1 MKRFN
6 QQPNTPTT
14 SNPIPIKRKIQ
25 PVFLGGIGGS
35 GMTENS
41 PSNTLFNSQLNIG
54 INNLINSTTNLLGAN
69 SPQQQS
75 SQQQQQPTLSI
86 SSTQQT
92 LSVEELTPL
101 PQLKKLN
108 SSAELTPL
116 LRPSDLQ
123 NVPSSDSVDM
133 ATPQIQKFLCFAVP
147 LSPTC
152 NIDQILV
159 KNSINTKKT
168 LKYAKIQAKFAR
180 ELRWTQTV
188 ASPILLLRANKFW
201 TVCTLEDNN
210 LLIFNTQSGITH
222 LSLHTGATIAF
233 LEIKSDFCLTISI
246 NGELSIWDLKKSLRI
261 LKTSVGTLL
270 ARHGAPIPS
279 LKIVRLCLSTNGLPL
294 IALSNGEV
302 FLFSRS
308 LNSWLCII
316 VGQQKC
322 GGGLFDTCLS
332 SLLTAMQFIANSL
345 PNGLIS
351 LLIGKLQLINDKNKL
366 PVNSQCEEMAASNE
380 EAQLELLL
388 RAAFELES
396 REEYRFLAALY
407 LQKLVKRDEN
417 IEGKQ
422 QEKIENHKHRNNT
435 HRNHVK
441 PSFLRKSHPI
451 ELTIDSGSIRGEYL
465 TIGAHE
471 FAVFKGIPYAAP
483 PVGSLRFQ
491 LPELPAKWRGV
502 MNASQYAP
510 MCAQRQRDRAIDPL
524 NLYKIHISEDCLY
537 LNVFAPPQFTNDSYP
552 TIVFLHGGR
561 FQYGSSAD
569 YPQHAILN
577 NFVSRKVVFV
587 SLNFRLGP
595 MGFLSTGDSV
605 LPGNLGLW
613 DILLAL
619 KWVQINAHVFGGD
632 PNNVLLMGHGS
643 GASAA
648 SLLALSPKAEGLF
661 HKIMLMSGTAI
672 TPGTVRDTAINATWA
687 LDARLH
693 CRSFNSSELL
703 ECFKKQLRDEILD
716 FEPDPDPDYDLFVP
730 IIDGEQGIIPDDPES
745 LALSRRKMPIMLGTT
760 RDENVLSLLV

>member
-6 QQPNTPTT
+6 QQPTTPTT

-41 PSNTLFNSQLNIG
+41 PNNPLFNSQLNIG
-54 INNLINSTTNLLGAN
+54 INNLINSTTNLFGAN

-75 SQQQQQPTLSI
+75 SQQSQGQPTRLFFNKISEQNINKQIINEQKQVEEEKSKNNLNGINSNTSASI

-92 LSVEELTPL
+92 LSVNCLSVESPERNWQVEELTPL
-101 PQLKKLN
+101 PQLKRLN

-180 ELRWTQTV
+180 ELR
-188 ASPILLLRANKFW
+188 FW

-210 LLIFNTQSGITH
+210 LMIFNTQSGINH

-233 LEIKSDFCLTISI
+233 LEIKSDFCLTIGI
-246 NGELSIWDLKKSLRI
+246 NGELSIWDLEKSTRI
-261 LKTSVGTLL
+261 LQTSVGTLL

-322 GGGLFDTCLS
+322 GGGLFDTSLC

-407 LQKLVKRDEN
+407 LQKLVKR
-417 IEGKQ
+417 GKK
-422 QEKIENHKHRNNT
+422 EKIADFINDLKTNLSSFISSETILEDIRPFINFNNEKNGENL
-435 HRNHVK
+435 VK
-441 PSFLRKSHPI
+441 NIFEGEGDINKLRSEK
-451 ELTIDSGSIRGEYL
+451 ELE
-465 TIGAHE
+465 
-471 FAVFKGIPYAAP
+471 
-483 PVGSLRFQ
+483 
-491 LPELPAKWRGV
+491 
-502 MNASQYAP
+502 
-510 MCAQRQRDRAIDPL
+510 
-524 NLYKIHISEDCLY
+524 
-537 LNVFAPPQFTNDSYP
+537 
-552 TIVFLHGGR
+552 
-561 FQYGSSAD
+561 
-569 YPQHAILN
+569 
-577 NFVSRKVVFV
+577 
-587 SLNFRLGP
+587 
-595 MGFLSTGDSV
+595 
-605 LPGNLGLW
+605 
-613 DILLAL
+613 
-619 KWVQINAHVFGGD
+619 
-632 PNNVLLMGHGS
+632 
-643 GASAA
+643 
-648 SLLALSPKAEGLF
+648 
-661 HKIMLMSGTAI
+661 
-672 TPGTVRDTAINATWA
+672 
-687 LDARLH
+687 
-693 CRSFNSSELL
+693 RSFSWL
-703 ECFKKQLRDEILD
+703 C
-716 FEPDPDPDYDLFVP
+716 
-730 IIDGEQGIIPDDPES
+730 
-745 LALSRRKMPIMLGTT
+745 
-760 RDENVLSLLV
+760 

>member
-1 MKRFN
+1 MSPDKMTRRQKRKNGLRQNGKQKNIAKMKRFN
-6 QQPNTPTT
+6 QQPTTPTT

-41 PSNTLFNSQLNIG
+41 PSNPLFNSQLNIG
-54 INNLINSTTNLLGAN
+54 INNFINSTTNLFGAN

-75 SQQQQQPTLSI
+75 SQQSQGQPTRLFFNKISEQNINKQIINEQKQVEEEKSKNNLNGINSNTSASI

-92 LSVEELTPL
+92 LSVNCLSVESPERNWQVEELTPL

-188 ASPILLLRANKFW
+188 ASPILLLRAN
-201 TVCTLEDNN
+201 N
-210 LLIFNTQSGITH
+210 GINH
-222 LSLHTGATIAF
+222 LSLHTGSAIAF
-233 LEIKSDFCLTISI
+233 LEIKSDFCLTIGI
-246 NGELSIWDLKKSLRI
+246 NGELSIWDLKKSTRI
-261 LKTSVGTLL
+261 LQTSVGTLL

-322 GGGLFDTCLS
+322 GGGLFDTSLS

-407 LQKLVKRDEN
+407 LQKLVKR
-417 IEGKQ
+417 GKK
-422 QEKIENHKHRNNT
+422 EKIVDFINDLKTNLSSFIQTETILEDIRPFINFNNEKGENL
-435 HRNHVK
+435 VK
-441 PSFLRKSHPI
+441 NIFEGEGDINKLRSEK
-451 ELTIDSGSIRGEYL
+451 ELE
-465 TIGAHE
+465 
-471 FAVFKGIPYAAP
+471 
-483 PVGSLRFQ
+483 
-491 LPELPAKWRGV
+491 
-502 MNASQYAP
+502 
-510 MCAQRQRDRAIDPL
+510 
-524 NLYKIHISEDCLY
+524 
-537 LNVFAPPQFTNDSYP
+537 
-552 TIVFLHGGR
+552 
-561 FQYGSSAD
+561 
-569 YPQHAILN
+569 
-577 NFVSRKVVFV
+577 
-587 SLNFRLGP
+587 
-595 MGFLSTGDSV
+595 
-605 LPGNLGLW
+605 
-613 DILLAL
+613 
-619 KWVQINAHVFGGD
+619 
-632 PNNVLLMGHGS
+632 
-643 GASAA
+643 
-648 SLLALSPKAEGLF
+648 
-661 HKIMLMSGTAI
+661 
-672 TPGTVRDTAINATWA
+672 
-687 LDARLH
+687 
-693 CRSFNSSELL
+693 RSFSWL
-703 ECFKKQLRDEILD
+703 C
-716 FEPDPDPDYDLFVP
+716 
-730 IIDGEQGIIPDDPES
+730 
-745 LALSRRKMPIMLGTT
+745 
-760 RDENVLSLLV
+760 

>member
-6 QQPNTPTT
+6 QQPTTPTT

-41 PSNTLFNSQLNIG
+41 PSNSLFNSQLNIG
-54 INNLINSTTNLLGAN
+54 INNLINSTTNLFGAT

-75 SQQQQQPTLSI
+75 SQQPSQGQQQPARLFLNKVFEQNLNKQIINEQQKQVEEEKSKNNLNGINSNASASI

-92 LSVEELTPL
+92 SSVNCLSVESLERNGQVEELTPL

-210 LLIFNTQSGITH
+210 LMIFNTQSGITH

-246 NGELSIWDLKKSLRI
+246 NGELSIWDLKKSSRI

-270 ARHGAPIPS
+270 ARHGSPIPS

-322 GGGLFDTCLS
+322 GGGLFDTSLS

-351 LLIGKLQLINDKNKL
+351 LLIGKLQLITDKNKL
-366 PVNSQCEEMAASNE
+366 PVNSQCEQMAASNE

-407 LQKLVKRDEN
+407 LQKLVKR
-417 IEGKQ
+417 GKK
-422 QEKIENHKHRNNT
+422 EKIADFINDLKTNLSSFILYETILEDIRPFINFNNEKNGENV
-435 HRNHVK
+435 VK
-441 PSFLRKSHPI
+441 NIFEGEGDINKLRSEK
-451 ELTIDSGSIRGEYL
+451 ELE
-465 TIGAHE
+465 
-471 FAVFKGIPYAAP
+471 
-483 PVGSLRFQ
+483 
-491 LPELPAKWRGV
+491 
-502 MNASQYAP
+502 
-510 MCAQRQRDRAIDPL
+510 
-524 NLYKIHISEDCLY
+524 
-537 LNVFAPPQFTNDSYP
+537 
-552 TIVFLHGGR
+552 
-561 FQYGSSAD
+561 
-569 YPQHAILN
+569 
-577 NFVSRKVVFV
+577 
-587 SLNFRLGP
+587 
-595 MGFLSTGDSV
+595 
-605 LPGNLGLW
+605 
-613 DILLAL
+613 
-619 KWVQINAHVFGGD
+619 
-632 PNNVLLMGHGS
+632 
-643 GASAA
+643 
-648 SLLALSPKAEGLF
+648 
-661 HKIMLMSGTAI
+661 
-672 TPGTVRDTAINATWA
+672 
-687 LDARLH
+687 
-693 CRSFNSSELL
+693 RSFSWL
-703 ECFKKQLRDEILD
+703 C
-716 FEPDPDPDYDLFVP
+716 
-730 IIDGEQGIIPDDPES
+730 
-745 LALSRRKMPIMLGTT
+745 
-760 RDENVLSLLV
+760 

>member
-6 QQPNTPTT
+6 QQPNTPST

-41 PSNTLFNSQLNIG
+41 PSNPLFNSQLNIG

-75 SQQQQQPTLSI
+75 LQGQQQPTRVFLNKVFEQNLNKQIINEQQKQVEDEKSKNNLNGINSNASASI

-92 LSVEELTPL
+92 SSFNCLSVESLERNGQVEELTPL

-123 NVPSSDSVDM
+123 NIPSSDSVDM

-210 LLIFNTQSGITH
+210 LMIFNTQSGITH

-246 NGELSIWDLKKSLRI
+246 NGELSIWDLKKSSRI

-322 GGGLFDTCLS
+322 GGGLFDTSLS

-366 PVNSQCEEMAASNE
+366 PVNSQCEQMAASNE

-407 LQKLVKRDEN
+407 LQKLVKR
-417 IEGKQ
+417 GKK
-422 QEKIENHKHRNNT
+422 EKIADFINDLKTNLSSFILYETILEDIRPFINFNNEKNGET
-435 HRNHVK
+435 LVK
-441 PSFLRKSHPI
+441 NIFEGEGDINKLRSEK
-451 ELTIDSGSIRGEYL
+451 ELE
-465 TIGAHE
+465 
-471 FAVFKGIPYAAP
+471 
-483 PVGSLRFQ
+483 
-491 LPELPAKWRGV
+491 
-502 MNASQYAP
+502 
-510 MCAQRQRDRAIDPL
+510 
-524 NLYKIHISEDCLY
+524 
-537 LNVFAPPQFTNDSYP
+537 
-552 TIVFLHGGR
+552 
-561 FQYGSSAD
+561 
-569 YPQHAILN
+569 
-577 NFVSRKVVFV
+577 
-587 SLNFRLGP
+587 
-595 MGFLSTGDSV
+595 
-605 LPGNLGLW
+605 
-613 DILLAL
+613 
-619 KWVQINAHVFGGD
+619 
-632 PNNVLLMGHGS
+632 
-643 GASAA
+643 
-648 SLLALSPKAEGLF
+648 
-661 HKIMLMSGTAI
+661 
-672 TPGTVRDTAINATWA
+672 
-687 LDARLH
+687 
-693 CRSFNSSELL
+693 RSFSWL
-703 ECFKKQLRDEILD
+703 C
-716 FEPDPDPDYDLFVP
+716 
-730 IIDGEQGIIPDDPES
+730 
-745 LALSRRKMPIMLGTT
+745 
-760 RDENVLSLLV
+760 

>member
-6 QQPNTPTT
+6 QQPTTPTT

-41 PSNTLFNSQLNIG
+41 NTLFNSQLNIG

-69 SPQQQS
+69 SPNSNRSQQS
-75 SQQQQQPTLSI
+75 SQQQQQPTRLFFNKISEQNINKQIINEQKQVEEEKSKNNLNGINSNTSASI

-92 LSVEELTPL
+92 LSVNCLSVESPERNGQVEELTPL

-123 NVPSSDSVDM
+123 NVPSSDSVAM

-210 LLIFNTQSGITH
+210 LMIFNTQSGINH

-233 LEIKSDFCLTISI
+233 LEIKSDFCLTIGI
-246 NGELSIWDLKKSLRI
+246 NGELSIWDLKKSTRI
-261 LKTSVGTLL
+261 LQTSVGTLL

-322 GGGLFDTCLS
+322 GGGLFDTSLS

-407 LQKLVKRDEN
+407 LQKLVKR
-417 IEGKQ
+417 GKK
-422 QEKIENHKHRNNT
+422 EKIVDFINDLKTNLSSFIQTETILEDIRPFINFNNEKGENL
-435 HRNHVK
+435 VK
-441 PSFLRKSHPI
+441 NIFEGGEDINKLRSEK
-451 ELTIDSGSIRGEYL
+451 ELE
-465 TIGAHE
+465 
-471 FAVFKGIPYAAP
+471 
-483 PVGSLRFQ
+483 
-491 LPELPAKWRGV
+491 
-502 MNASQYAP
+502 
-510 MCAQRQRDRAIDPL
+510 
-524 NLYKIHISEDCLY
+524 
-537 LNVFAPPQFTNDSYP
+537 
-552 TIVFLHGGR
+552 
-561 FQYGSSAD
+561 
-569 YPQHAILN
+569 
-577 NFVSRKVVFV
+577 
-587 SLNFRLGP
+587 
-595 MGFLSTGDSV
+595 
-605 LPGNLGLW
+605 
-613 DILLAL
+613 
-619 KWVQINAHVFGGD
+619 
-632 PNNVLLMGHGS
+632 
-643 GASAA
+643 
-648 SLLALSPKAEGLF
+648 
-661 HKIMLMSGTAI
+661 
-672 TPGTVRDTAINATWA
+672 
-687 LDARLH
+687 
-693 CRSFNSSELL
+693 RSFSWL
-703 ECFKKQLRDEILD
+703 C
-716 FEPDPDPDYDLFVP
+716 
-730 IIDGEQGIIPDDPES
+730 
-745 LALSRRKMPIMLGTT
+745 
-760 RDENVLSLLV
+760 